1 VRNTNDTTTCDKLL
15 LTDSRSSQDVD
26 KQLGSDVQETT
37 PRGFDAFYDEAL
49 LIVIMILVH

>member
-1 VRNTNDTTTCDKLL
+1 MRNTNDTTTCDKLL